1 MLAIAVAI
9 VRLMD
14 FAPFT
19 KLIGLDLEPFQR
31 TIAKAAAGCEREF
44 VGLLPRGNGKSTLL
58 AAIGVHHLLSV
69 EEAAVYV
76 AASSREQARIIFEIA
91 AGFVRTLDHPNLVVR
106 HHELRYCENP
116 EIPKVFS
123 RHMRVLAADAPRLH
137 GLTPSLCLVDELHA
151 HPSDEVYIALSTAAI
166 KRPGSKLLIISTA
179 GAGPDTPLGRLRARA
194 LAAPEVRRTGART
207 DARGPDIRMLEWSV
221 ADDADIDDMR
231 IVKKANP
238 ASWLT
243 VEALRQQ
250 AASLPPL
257 AFARYHCNQWVG
269 PEGAWLPPGAW
280 QANVGPT
287 TFTQG
292 EDIWIGVD
300 VGGERSATAVVWINA
315 SLHVG
320 CSIYHGDQG
329 VLDAIDKIRE
339 LAGQYNVREVCFDP
353 WRFSQGAQ
361 ELDAEGIAVTAFP
374 QSDARMIPA
383 SDRLYRAV
391 VEQRLTLPDNPE
403 LRAHA
408 HAAIAR
414 HSRRGWR
421 LDKSQ
426 RSDNIDAIIAMCMA
440 LEAAENQPAEFELLG
455 YF

>member
-1 MLAIAVAI
+1 MDTFANFC
-9 VRLMD
+9 VR
-14 FAPFT
+14 
-19 KLIGLDLEPFQR
+19 IGLDLEPFQ
-31 TIAKAAAGCEREF
+31 TLIAKAAAGPEREF

-69 EEAAVYV
+69 ENAAVYV

-91 AGFVRTLDHPNLVVR
+91 AGFVRTLDHPNLIVR

-151 HPSDEVYIALSTAAI
+151 HASDEVYIALSTAAI

-179 GAGPDTPLGRLRARA
+179 GSGPDTPLGRLRARA
-194 LAAPEVRRTGART
+194 LAAPDVRRTGART
-207 DARGPDIRMLEWSV
+207 DARGPDIRMLEWAV
-221 ADDADIDDMR
+221 PENADIDDMR
-231 IVKKANP
+231 SVKRANP

-243 VEALRQQ
+243 VDALRQQ
-250 AASLPPL
+250 AASLPAL

-280 QANVGPT
+280 QACVGEPK
-287 TFTQG
+287 FTAG

-315 SLHVG
+315 SLHLGV
-320 CSIYHGDQG
+320 SIYHGDGG
-329 VLDAIDKIRE
+329 VLDAIDKARD
-339 LAGQYNVREVCFDP
+339 LAGQFNVREILFDP

-361 ELDAEGIAVTAFP
+361 ELEAEGLIVTTFP
-374 QSDARMIPA
+374 QTDVRMVPA
-383 SDRLYRAV
+383 SARLHDAIV
-391 VEQRLTLPDNPE
+391 HKRLVLPDNLE

-421 LDKSQ
+421 IDKAH
-426 RSDNIDAIIAMCMA
+426 RSDNIDAVIAMAMA
-440 LEAAENQPAEFELLG
+440 LEAAENKPAEFELLG
-455 YF
+455 WL

>member
-1 MLAIAVAI
+1 
-9 VRLMD
+9 
-14 FAPFT
+14 
-19 KLIGLDLEPFQR
+19 
-31 TIAKAAAGCEREF
+31 
-44 VGLLPRGNGKSTLL
+44 
-58 AAIGVHHLLSV
+58 
-69 EEAAVYV
+69 
-76 AASSREQARIIFEIA
+76 
-91 AGFVRTLDHPNLVVR
+91 
-106 HHELRYCENP
+106 
-116 EIPKVFS
+116 
-123 RHMRVLAADAPRLH
+123 MRVLAADAPRLH

-151 HPSDEVYIALSTAAI
+151 HASDEVYIALSTAAI

-179 GAGPDTPLGRLRARA
+179 GSGPDTPLGRLRARA
-194 LAAPEVRRTGART
+194 LAASVVRRRGADGR
-207 DARGPDIRMLEWSV
+207 ARPDIRMLEWAV
-221 ADDADIDDMR
+221 PDDADIEDMR
-231 IVKKANP
+231 NVKKANP

-280 QANVGPT
+280 QACVGQPE
-287 TFTQG
+287 FIPG

-315 SLHVG
+315 SLHAG

-329 VLDAIDKIRE
+329 VLNAIDKIRE
-339 LAGQYNVREVCFDP
+339 LAGEFNVREILFDP

-361 ELDAEGIAVTAFP
+361 ELEAEGTVVTAFP
-374 QSDARMIPA
+374 QSDARMMPA
-383 SDRLYRAV
+383 SDRLYRAI
-391 VEQRLTLPDNPE
+391 VEQRLTLPDNAE

-421 LDKSQ
+421 IDKAQ
-426 RSDNIDAIIAMCMA
+426 RNDNIDAIIAMCMA
-440 LEAAENQPAEFELLG
+440 LEAAANKPAEFELLG
-455 YF
+455 WL